1 MASRKRTKTGFTAS
15 AKRAV
20 RSAAQIRPRVK
31 VWLEAGDDYLFGWG
45 ICEILLAVRETGAI
59 KEAAA
64 QLGKSYRYAW
74 GRVKDAEA
82 TLRQPLVETR
92 VGGVIEQRSSL
103 TPLANQLVED
113 FVAFR
118 ARMLDTA
125 REEFAARFAALRRL
139 AQSKHRTRSSSS
151 G

>member
-1 MASRKRTKTGFTAS
+1 MASRKQTKTVLTVTA
-15 AKRAV
+15 KQ
-20 RSAAQIRPRVK
+20 AAQAATQIRPRVK

-59 KEAAA
+59 KDAAA
-64 QLGKSYRYAW
+64 QLGKSYRYVW

-82 TLRQPLVETR
+82 TLRQSLVETR
-92 VGGVIEQRSSL
+92 VGGVIEQRSDL

-118 ARMLDTA
+118 ARMLDIA
-125 REEFAARFAALRRL
+125 REEFAARFATLRTPAKAKR
-139 AQSKHRTRSSSS
+139 KTRSTQT
-151 G
+151 

>member
-64 QLGKSYRYAW
+64 QLGKSYRYVW

-125 REEFAARFAALRRL
+125 RVEFAARFAALR
-139 AQSKHRTRSSSS
+139 
-151 G
+151 

>member
-1 MASRKRTKTGFTAS
+1 MAARKRTKTESVPGLKS
-15 AKRAV
+15 KAK
-20 RSAAQIRPRVK
+20 SSPGIQPRVK
-31 VWLEAGDDYLFGWG
+31 VWLEVGDDYVFGWG

-59 KEAAA
+59 KEAAVR
-64 QLGKSYRYAW
+64 LGKSYRYVW

-92 VGGVIEQRSSL
+92 VGGVVEQRSDL

-118 ARMLDTA
+118 ARMLDVA
-125 REEFAARFAALRRL
+125 RDEFAMRFVPLKPLARGKR
-139 AQSKHRTRSSSS
+139 
-151 G
+151 